1 LFPVWLCL
9 AAILAAASSVSAA
22 TLTVNA
28 GGDLQAAIDA
38 AHPGDTIV
46 LQAGATF
53 NGPFRL
59 RVKNGSTPI
68 TIRSSSADGV
78 LPRRC
83 SPRFDRRRRG
93 RR

>member
-1 LFPVWLCL
+1 M
-9 AAILAAASSVSAA
+9 SAA

-59 RVKNGSTPI
+59 RVKNGTDADHHPI
-68 TIRSSSADGV
+68 LER
-78 LPRRC
+78 
-83 SPRFDRRRRG
+83 
-93 RR
+93 